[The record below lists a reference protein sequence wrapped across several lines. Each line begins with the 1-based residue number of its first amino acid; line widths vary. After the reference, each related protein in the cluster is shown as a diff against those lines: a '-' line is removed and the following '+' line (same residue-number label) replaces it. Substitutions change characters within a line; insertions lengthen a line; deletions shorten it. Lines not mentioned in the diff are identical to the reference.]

1 LKIRQI
7 SLEQCFEQIQAGDVL
22 VCVNRRL
29 ARSLSGQYA
38 SFRQA
43 RGDRAWESPDIL
55 PYGAWLARW
64 CADLAEDLWHKQSGG
79 LPGLLLDEFQEQLIW
94 EKIIS
99 ESGAGAGLLDTRA
112 TARRVQEAWALCR
125 QWKVVP
131 GEGQH
136 WQAPDPAVFATW
148 AQGFE
153 HLCKDAGFMDRA
165 GLADCL
171 AKAADDGRFVN
182 VSGLILA
189 GFDEIAPADRDLF
202 EALFR
207 RGIRVAALAAAQKR
221 PDACHAGFEDDAA
234 EMRAAAIWA
243 RNRVESDPDARIGV
257 VCMNLAEERS
267 RVLRV
272 FEQVFYP
279 SVPGFADPVEH
290 PVFNIS
296 APPML
301 VQYPAA
307 AAACAILELARK
319 QKADVAAWSRLL
331 QSPFLAGSQNEYH
344 FRAVVDAALRE
355 QGDFVV
361 SVPRVASLAR
371 SLAGSGAPPVLSD
384 LLQGLQQQARDLAEN
399 NAPEQWAK
407 IFVQILDAAGWPG
420 QRSLTSAEYQSV
432 AAFRQALERFAK
444 LYPAAGSLSFAR
456 ARQIFVSMLHQIPF
470 APEQPEVP
478 VQILGLLEA
487 AGQEFEYLWIMGMH
501 HEAWPPLARPNA
513 FIPSAVSRSLGLPH
527 CSPERELVRA
537 RQMTAR
543 LLGGAD
549 RVVCSWGQR
558 DGDSPRLPSPLIA
571 HLPEAGQQEFESEN
585 KFGTWI
591 SRAGPAELEKF
602 WDISGAPVPAGAEV
616 SGGTGIFRFQA
627 VCPFQAYGRYRLG
640 ARGLEMP
647 APGLNAR
654 DRGNLVHYALERLW
668 RRIADSQA
676 LVDMDE
682 AGLAVYIQEAVT
694 GAVDKMAAHMPET
707 FTPGFCRVETDRLA
721 GLLAEWINQEKNR
734 TRFFV
739 DALESRIHVSVGD
752 MSIRTFADRID
763 RLEDGRQIII
773 DYKTGSPSAN
783 DWFTDRIAEPQLPL
797 YSLAIGSEKL
807 AGVLFARV
815 KKAKC
820 AYLGIVASEG
830 LVDGI
835 GCVADDNKLAP
846 DAGSMAEVLSGW
858 EQGLSELAKE
868 IASGHAPVSP
878 QSVNKTC
885 RYCDLQ
891 GLCRILEAGR
901 ENQAGAE
908 GVQ

>member
-1 LKIRQI
+1 MKIRQI
-7 SLEQCFEQIQAGDVL
+7 FLQQCFEQIQAGDVL

-38 SFRQA
+38 RFRQA
-43 RGDRAWESPDIL
+43 RGERAWESPDIL
-55 PYGAWLARW
+55 PYGAWLARVY
-64 CADLAEDLWHKQSGG
+64 ADLAEDLWQEQSGD
-79 LPGLLLDEFQEQLIW
+79 LPALLLDEFQEQLIW

-125 QWKVVP
+125 QWKVAV

-148 AQGFE
+148 AHGFE
-153 HLCKDAGFMDRA
+153 QWCKDAGFMDRA

-171 AKAADDGRFVN
+171 AKAAEAGRLTN

-189 GFDEIAPADRDLF
+189 GFDEITPADRDLL

-207 RGIRVAALAAAQKR
+207 RGVRVAALAAAQKR
-221 PDACHAGFEDDAA
+221 AKACHAGFEDDAA
-234 EMRAAAIWA
+234 EIRAAAQWA
-243 RNRVESDPDARIGV
+243 RNRVEKDPNGRIGL
-257 VCMNLAEERS
+257 VCMHLAEERS

-301 VQYPAA
+301 MQYPAA
-307 AAACAILELARK
+307 AAACAILELAQN
-319 QKADVAAWSRLL
+319 QKADIAAWSRLL
-331 QSPFLAGSQNEYH
+331 QSPFLAGGQSEYH

-355 QGDFVV
+355 QGDFVI
-361 SVPRVASLAR
+361 SASRVASLAR
-371 SLAGSGAPPVLSD
+371 SLTAAGNAPVLSD
-384 LLQGLQQQARDLAEN
+384 LLQGLQHQARGLPQN
-399 NAPEQWAK
+399 NAPDQWAK
-407 IFVQILDAAGWPG
+407 IFGRILDAAGWPG
-420 QRSLTSAEYQSV
+420 QRSLASEEYQTVS
-432 AAFRQALERFAK
+432 AFRQALERFAK
-444 LYPAAGSLSFAR
+444 LYPAAGNLSFAR

-487 AGQEFEYLWIMGMH
+487 AGQEFDHLWVMGMH
-501 HEAWPPLARPNA
+501 HDAWPPSARPNA
-513 FIPSAVSRSLGLPH
+513 FIPSAVSRALGLPH
-527 CSPERELVRA
+527 CSPERELVWA

-549 RVVCSWGQR
+549 RVVCSWGQS

-571 HLPEAGQQEFESEN
+571 HLTEAGPQDFESED
-585 KFGTWI
+585 KAGTWI
-591 SRAGPAELEKF
+591 SRAAPAQMQKLS
-602 WDISGAPVPAGAEV
+602 DTSGARVPPGAEV
-616 SGGTGIFRFQA
+616 SGGTGIFKSQA
-627 VCPFQAYGRYRLG
+627 ACPFQAYARYRLG

-647 APGLNAR
+647 VPGLNAR
-654 DRGNLVHYALERLW
+654 DRGNLVHYALEGLW
-668 RRIADSQA
+668 RRIRDFQT

-682 AGLAVYIQEAVT
+682 TGLVACIQEAVA
-694 GAVDKMAAHMPET
+694 GAVEKMAARMPET
-707 FTPGFCRVETDRLA
+707 FAPGFCRVETDRLA
-721 GLLAEWINQEKNR
+721 GLLAEWVSQEKNR
-734 TRFFV
+734 ARFFV
-739 DALESRIHVSVGD
+739 DALESRIHVSVGN
-752 MSIRTFADRID
+752 MAIQTFADRID

-797 YSLAIGSEKL
+797 YSLAIGGENL

-815 KKAKC
+815 KKANC
-820 AYLGIVASEG
+820 AYLGIAASEG

-846 DAGSMAEVLSGW
+846 DAGSMAEVISGW
-858 EQGLSELAKE
+858 EQGLVQLAKE

-885 RYCDLQ
+885 RYCDLH

-901 ENQAGAE
+901 ENPDGE

>member
-1 LKIRQI
+1 
-7 SLEQCFEQIQAGDVL
+7 
-22 VCVNRRL
+22 
-29 ARSLSGQYA
+29 
-38 SFRQA
+38 
-43 RGDRAWESPDIL
+43 
-55 PYGAWLARW
+55 
-64 CADLAEDLWHKQSGG
+64 
-79 LPGLLLDEFQEQLIW
+79 
-94 EKIIS
+94 
-99 ESGAGAGLLDTRA
+99 
-112 TARRVQEAWALCR
+112 
-125 QWKVVP
+125 
-131 GEGQH
+131 
-136 WQAPDPAVFATW
+136 
-148 AQGFE
+148 
-153 HLCKDAGFMDRA
+153 
-165 GLADCL
+165 
-171 AKAADDGRFVN
+171 
-182 VSGLILA
+182 
-189 GFDEIAPADRDLF
+189 
-202 EALFR
+202 
-207 RGIRVAALAAAQKR
+207 
-221 PDACHAGFEDDAA
+221 
-234 EMRAAAIWA
+234 
-243 RNRVESDPDARIGV
+243 
-257 VCMNLAEERS
+257 
-267 RVLRV
+267 
-272 FEQVFYP
+272 
-279 SVPGFADPVEH
+279 
-290 PVFNIS
+290 
-296 APPML
+296 
-301 VQYPAA
+301 
-307 AAACAILELARK
+307 
-319 QKADVAAWSRLL
+319 
-331 QSPFLAGSQNEYH
+331 
-344 FRAVVDAALRE
+344 
-355 QGDFVV
+355 
-361 SVPRVASLAR
+361 
-371 SLAGSGAPPVLSD
+371 
-384 LLQGLQQQARDLAEN
+384 
-399 NAPEQWAK
+399 
-407 IFVQILDAAGWPG
+407 
-420 QRSLTSAEYQSV
+420 
-432 AAFRQALERFAK
+432 
-444 LYPAAGSLSFAR
+444 
-456 ARQIFVSMLHQIPF
+456 
-470 APEQPEVP
+470 
-478 VQILGLLEA
+478 
-487 AGQEFEYLWIMGMH
+487 
-501 HEAWPPLARPNA
+501 
-513 FIPSAVSRSLGLPH
+513 
-527 CSPERELVRA
+527 
-537 RQMTAR
+537 
-543 LLGGAD
+543 
-549 RVVCSWGQR
+549 
-558 DGDSPRLPSPLIA
+558 LIA